1 MRRRAPA
8 ALLALAALT
17 GCGSPSADLFEV
29 RRTGPDRP
37 ANLTMVVS
45 DGGSVTCN
53 GSTHALDADRLLRA
67 RELERALSEQA
78 ELGLELPAGP
88 RSVLSYRVRLEA
100 GTVAFSDTSRGSPRS
115 FYELAAFTKDVAED
129 VCGIERGR

>member
-1 MRRRAPA
+1 MTGR
-8 ALLALAALT
+8 ALAGLLTATALA
-17 GCGSPSADLFEV
+17 GCGTESPDLFEV

-53 GSTHALDADRLLRA
+53 GTTHPLDADRLLRA
-67 RELERALSEQA
+67 RELERTLSEQA

-88 RSVLSYRVRLEA
+88 GAVLSYRVRLEA
-100 GTVAFSDTSRGSPRS
+100 GTVAFSDTSRGSPQS

-129 VCGIERGR
+129 VCGIDRG